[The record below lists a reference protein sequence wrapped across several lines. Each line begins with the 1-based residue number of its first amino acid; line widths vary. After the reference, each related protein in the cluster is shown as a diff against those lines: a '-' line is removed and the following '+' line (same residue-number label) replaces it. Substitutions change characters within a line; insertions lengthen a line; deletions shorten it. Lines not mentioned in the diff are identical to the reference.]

1 MSTTDDWTLGRLLQ
15 WTADYLQQNGSD
27 SPRLDAEILLAKS
40 RGCKRI
46 ELYTSFDEIAAEDV
60 RQQFRQLVKRR
71 AEGAP
76 VAYLVGERE
85 FYSLPFLVNA
95 DVLIPRPET
104 EFLIVQLFD
113 RIKKQG
119 RGGDPIQVLDLGTG
133 SGCLA
138 VTIAHHWPHAR
149 VTAVD
154 VSPAALAV
162 ARSNAQRHQ
171 VLDRIEFL
179 ESDLWQ
185 GLEKR
190 KFDYI
195 VSNPPY
201 VTDDEY
207 IGLDRE
213 VAAYEPKL
221 ALVAGPLGTEIL
233 SQIAQ
238 QAPNH
243 LHGNGWVFCEI
254 SPMIRDATVAI
265 FKGVSGL
272 TDVDVTKDLELRAR
286 IVGARRCAEEPPA

>member
-1 MSTTDDWTLGRLLQ
+1 MSTTDEWTLGRLLQ
-15 WTADYLQQNGSD
+15 WTADYLRQNGSD

-46 ELYTSFDEIAAEDV
+46 ELYTSFDEIAADDV

-85 FYSLPFLVNA
+85 FYSLPFLVTA

-104 EFLIVQLFD
+104 EFLIVRLFD

-119 RGGDPIQVLDLGTG
+119 RGGDPIEVLDLGTG

-138 VTIAHHWPHAR
+138 VTIAHHWPQAR

-162 ARSNAQRHQ
+162 ARSNAQRHN
-171 VLDRIEFL
+171 VVDRIEFL

-185 GLEKR
+185 RLDKR

-201 VTDDEY
+201 VTDAEFLE
-207 IGLDRE
+207 LDRE
-213 VAAYEPKL
+213 VADYEPKL
-221 ALVAGPLGTEIL
+221 ALVAGPQGTEIL
-233 SQIAQ
+233 SRIAQ

-254 SPMIRDATVAI
+254 SPMIRDTTVAI
-265 FKGVSGL
+265 FEGVASL
-272 TDVDVTKDLELRAR
+272 TDVDVTKDLEQRAR